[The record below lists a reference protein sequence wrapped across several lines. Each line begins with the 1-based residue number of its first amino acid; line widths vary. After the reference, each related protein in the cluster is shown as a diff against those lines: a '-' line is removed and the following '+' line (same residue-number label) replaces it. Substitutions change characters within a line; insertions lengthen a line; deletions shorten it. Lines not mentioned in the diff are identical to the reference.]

1 MVEVIN
7 MYEYAVKKNKAKD
20 KIIQRKYDFLK
31 DETLASGVELYHG
44 TSMDSAHQ
52 ILNEGFNFK
61 GLPSQLGKGLYT
73 TSNEET
79 LSKYIKDDPAVLSVK
94 TKKDLQGQRADMSSE
109 DEEINPAV
117 LQELMLMVE
126 RNIAITPE
134 IIQTIRSGIT
144 FNGDWKAIKN
154 DVKLN
159 ESNDF
164 IRTEEHN
171 MVCMLDSHNFLVP
184 FIEGAGLPFHLVP
197 TWLDQYKFNE
207 SARENLEIEMGGEDI
222 ITRVKT
228 IKEERERARRESRES
243 RESSGDCCCAV
254 Q

>member
-1 MVEVIN
+1 

-31 DETLASGVELYHG
+31 DETLKSGVELYHG
-44 TSMDSAHQ
+44 TSMDRAQH
-52 ILNEGFNFK
+52 ILTEGFNFN
-61 GLPSQLGKGLYT
+61 GFPSQLGKGLYT
-73 TSNEET
+73 TSNEKT
-79 LSKYIKDDPAVLSVK
+79 LSSYIKDEPAVLSVK
-94 TKKDLQGQRADMSSE
+94 AKEDLQGQRADMSSE
-109 DEEINPAV
+109 DIFINPAV

-126 RNIAITPE
+126 REPIITSE
-134 IIQTIRSGIT
+134 KIQTKISEIKFDG
-144 FNGDWKAIKN
+144 NWKAII
-154 DVKLN
+154 DDEKLN
-159 ESNDF
+159 ENNDF

-207 SARENLEIEMGGEDI
+207 SALGKLEIEMGGEDI

-228 IKEERERARRESRES
+228 IKEEMERAS

-254 Q
+254 F